1 MIATTFAD
9 PGLLAMGAA
18 TGLVFGFLLQKGG
31 VTQYDVIVNQFRLKD
46 FTMLK
51 VFVSAIVV
59 GGVGIYG
66 MRVLGM
72 DVKMHIKTAA
82 VLGNLIGGGIFGIGM
97 VVLGFCPGTGVA
109 ALGQGSW
116 HALPGVVGMVA
127 GAALYAEVH
136 GWASEHLLG
145 TANLGKE
152 TFPMLTG
159 LSPWWI
165 IALVFV
171 VAVIGFGLLEM
182 LERRRRTPAA
192 GSL

>member
-1 MIATTFAD
+1 MIAMTFAD

-31 VTQYDVIVNQFRLKD
+31 VTRYDVIVNQFRLKD

-66 MRVLGM
+66 MRRLGM
-72 DVKMHIKTAA
+72 DVSLHIKTAA
-82 VLGNLIGGGIFGIGM
+82 VLGNLVGGGIFGVGM
-97 VVLGFCPGTGVA
+97 AVLGFCPGTGVA
-109 ALGQGSW
+109 ALGQGSL
-116 HALPGVVGMVA
+116 HALPGVVGMIL
-127 GAALYAEVH
+127 GAALYAEAH
-136 GWASEHLLG
+136 AWASEHILG

-152 TFPMLTG
+152 TFSTLTG

-165 IALVFV
+165 LALIFAA
-171 VAVIGFGLLEM
+171 AVIGFAALEAW
-182 LERRRRTPAA
+182 ERRRTSATA
-192 GSL
+192 

>member
-1 MIATTFAD
+1 MLATTFAD

-31 VTQYDVIVNQFRLKD
+31 VTRYEVIVNQFRLKD

-66 MRVLGM
+66 MRLLGM
-72 DVKMHIKTAA
+72 DVALHIKTAA
-82 VLGNLIGGGIFGIGM
+82 VLGNVIGGGIFGVGM

-109 ALGQGSW
+109 ALGQGAL
-116 HALPGVVGMVA
+116 HALPGVLGMVV
-127 GAALYAEVH
+127 GAALYAEAH
-136 GWASEHLLG
+136 GWASKHLLD

-152 TFPMLTG
+152 TFPALTG
-159 LSPWWI
+159 LSPWWLI
-165 IALVFV
+165 GLILVAAV
-171 VAVIGFGLLEM
+171 VGFGLLEAW
-182 LERRRRTPAA
+182 ERRRRAPAA
-192 GSL
+192 G

>member
-1 MIATTFAD
+1 MLAATFAD

-31 VTQYDVIVNQFRLKD
+31 VTRYDVIVNQFRLKD

-66 MRVLGM
+66 MRRLGV
-72 DVKMHIKTAA
+72 DVSLHIKTAA
-82 VLGNLIGGGIFGIGM
+82 VLGNVVGGGIFGVGM
-97 VVLGFCPGTGVA
+97 ALLGFCPGTGVA
-109 ALGQGSW
+109 ALGQGSF
-116 HALPGVVGMVA
+116 HALPGVIGMIV

-136 GWASEHLLG
+136 TWASKHILE

-152 TFPMLTG
+152 TFATLTG

-165 IALVFV
+165 IALIFLA
-171 VAVIGFGLLEM
+171 AVLGFGALEAW
-182 LERRRRTPAA
+182 ERRRAAATP
-192 GSL
+192 